1 MRLAVPSN
9 VFQRLASD
17 LRSARRREIGG
28 LLFGEHVESDL
39 FRVLEATVQTSGG
52 TKVHFKRDPN
62 VHKAALDAFFAKT
75 GHNYVKYNYLGE
87 WHSHPSFSTDPSTD
101 DLDTMHRIVA
111 DPAVGANFAV
121 LIIVKL
127 TSARSLELSATAFFA
142 GGTCEALDVIVE
154 QSPPNFVVRVL
165 QAIAE
170 AFTSKASGRRVI

>member
-1 MRLAVPSN
+1 M
-9 VFQRLASD
+9 QRLASD

-52 TKVHFKRDPN
+52 TKADFKRDPK
-62 VHKAALDAFFAKT
+62 VHKAALEAFFAKT

-101 DLDTMHRIVA
+101 DLDTMHQIVA
-111 DPAVGANFAV
+111 DPSVGANFAV

-142 GGTCEALDVIVE
+142 GGACEAIDVVIE
-154 QSPPNFVVRVL
+154 QSPPNLVGKAL
-165 QAIAE
+165 KAIVQ
-170 AFTSKASGRRVI
+170 AFTRKSSGRRVI